1 MSLFYAT
8 LFIANNF
15 KTSFSVI
22 NYFFSII
29 ISSTNRKDIDYNLQ
43 MYPHV
48 AKVQWEEGAFRL
60 VFGEIKITY
69 TNKWLI
75 L

>member
-22 NYFFSII
+22 DRFFPII
-29 ISSTNRKDIDYNLQ
+29 ISSTNRKKIDYNLQ

-48 AKVQWEEGAFRL
+48 AEVQ
-60 VFGEIKITY
+60 
-69 TNKWLI
+69 
-75 L
+75 

>member
-8 LFIANNF
+8 FFIANNF

-22 NYFFSII
+22 DRFFSII

>member
-22 NYFFSII
+22 DRFFSII
-29 ISSTNRKDIDYNLQ
+29 ISSTNRKEIDYNLQ

-48 AKVQWEEGAFRL
+48 AEVQ
-60 VFGEIKITY
+60 
-69 TNKWLI
+69 
-75 L
+75 

>member
-22 NYFFSII
+22 DRFFSII
-29 ISSTNRKDIDYNLQ
+29 ISSTNRKEIDYNLQ

-48 AKVQWEEGAFRL
+48 AEVQWEEGAFRL
-60 VFGEIKITY
+60 VFREIKITC

>member
-22 NYFFSII
+22 DRFFSII
-29 ISSTNRKDIDYNLQ
+29 ISSTNRKEIEYNLQ
-43 MYPHV
+43 MYPYV
-48 AKVQWEEGAFRL
+48 AEVHWEEGAFRL
-60 VFGEIKITY
+60 VFGEIK
-69 TNKWLI
+69 NCLH
-75 L
+75 